1 MVKEHFESSF
11 EENDELAVVEPC
23 QELEGEPIVPAEEDF
38 DEETAEEEK
47 EE

>member
-1 MVKEHFESSF
+1 MAKEEFISTF
-11 EENDELAVVEPC
+11 EEDDEVAVVEPC

-38 DEETAEEEK
+38 DEETAEEK